1 MKEEKPSIAVVWGA
15 GGIGT
20 ALTTQLVQKG
30 QYDQVIGV
38 SRRKPDDPVA
48 GAECLVGDFL
58 DEGSIQTVT
67 SAVRG
72 RGQLKL
78 VIVATGVLHD
88 ADVQPEKSMRSLS
101 LNNLKHVHRVNCIG
115 PSLVA
120 KHLIP
125 IMPNRERSVFAAI
138 SARVG
143 SISDNRLGGWHA
155 YRSSKAA
162 LNMMLKGLS
171 IEWTRRNPES
181 ICVGLHPGTVDTD
194 LSKPFQKGVPEQK
207 LFSPEYSARMLIDTL
222 NGLKNSDTG
231 LVFDYA
237 GEPVPA

>member
-20 ALTTQLVQKG
+20 ALKAQLVRQG
-30 QYDQVIGV
+30 QYDQVIGI
-38 SRRKPDDPVA
+38 SRRKPADPIA
-48 GAECLVGDFL
+48 GVQYLIADFL
-58 DEGSIQTVT
+58 DEASIGSVVSSVKTF
-67 SAVRG
+67 
-72 RGQLKL
+72 GQVKL

-101 LNNLKHVHRVNCIG
+101 RNNLEHVHRVNCIG

-120 KHLIP
+120 KHFIP
-125 IMPNRERSVFAAI
+125 IMPNRERSVFAAT

-171 IEWTRRNPES
+171 IECTRRNPES
-181 ICVGLHPGTVDTD
+181 GCVGLHPGTVDTD
-194 LSKPFQKGVPEQK
+194 LSRPFQKGVPEKK
-207 LFSPEYSARMLIDTL
+207 LFSPEQSAKMLIDTL
-222 NGLKNSDTG
+222 NELKNSDTG